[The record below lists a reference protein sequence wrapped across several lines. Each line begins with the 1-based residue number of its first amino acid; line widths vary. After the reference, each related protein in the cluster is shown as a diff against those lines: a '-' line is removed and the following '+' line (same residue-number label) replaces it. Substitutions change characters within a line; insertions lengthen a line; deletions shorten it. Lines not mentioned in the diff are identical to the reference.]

1 MLTLGLILLILALL
15 LFMGITVKG
24 LITYAVVIIIV
35 MLIYGGLHKAHDEP
49 RHHRLGPG
57 GEQQHN
63 LGPGGEQQHNL
74 GPGGEEQQHNLGPGG
89 EQHLLGPGGEE
100 HMLGQNETNL
110 QLEATNVSGA

>member
-24 LITYAVVIIIV
+24 LITYAVVILIV

-49 RHHRLGPG
+49 RHRRLGPG
-57 GEQQHN
+57 GEQQQHN
-63 LGPGGEQQHNL
+63 LGPGGEQQ
-74 GPGGEEQQHNLGPGG
+74 PNLGPGG